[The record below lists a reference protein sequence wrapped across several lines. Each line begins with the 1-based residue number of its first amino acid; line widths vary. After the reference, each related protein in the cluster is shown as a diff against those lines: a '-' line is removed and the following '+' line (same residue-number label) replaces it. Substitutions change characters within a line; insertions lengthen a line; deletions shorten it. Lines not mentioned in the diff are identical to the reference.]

1 MSEDYE
7 FVTRTAK
14 NQRRKTK
21 NNGTKKITDRILN
34 ILIVVVAILIVISLV
49 LIISNDN
56 LKSDIMNSNS
66 KEQEQNEE
74 VDTTPSNSE
83 IPNQANE
90 GGGANNPNSNP
101 TGDATED
108 TVDLHHITFVPS
120 NDSNVIQAWVNKNWT
135 PYPTEQ
141 TGTHKSTFD
150 KNHIDYQ
157 EKVKLIYRDTEFTED
172 DSIIWS
178 IKNASGDAVAVFSTL
193 TQSEVYRLTMTW
205 IDGEGWQTTLIEQL
219 KSLEGAY

>member
-7 FVTRTAK
+7 FVTRAAK

-21 NNGTKKITDRILN
+21 NSGAKKITDRILN
-34 ILIVVVAILIVISLV
+34 ILIVIVAILIVLSLV
-49 LIISNDN
+49 LIVTNDD
-56 LKSDIMNSNS
+56 LKSDIMNSKSN
-66 KEQEQNEE
+66 EQNEE
-74 VDTTPSNSE
+74 ADSTQSISE
-83 IPNQANE
+83 IQNQVNE
-90 GGGANNPNSNP
+90 GGDANNQQSNP
-101 TGDATED
+101 TEGPTEEPAN
-108 TVDLHHITFVPS
+108 LSQITFVPS
-120 NDSNVIQAWVNKNWT
+120 NDPNVIQAWVNTKWT

-141 TGTHKSTFD
+141 TGTHESKFD

-205 IDGEGWQTTLIEQL
+205 VDGKGWQTTLIEQL

>member
-14 NQRRKTK
+14 NQRRKA
-21 NNGTKKITDRILN
+21 NNSGVKKITDRILN
-34 ILIVVVAILIVISLV
+34 ILIVIVAILIVISLV
-49 LIISNDN
+49 LIVTNDD

-66 KEQEQNEE
+66 KEQNEE
-74 VDTTPSNSE
+74 ADTSQSISE
-83 IPNQANE
+83 LQNQENE
-90 GGGANNPNSNP
+90 GGQANNQYSSP
-101 TGDATED
+101 TED
-108 TVDLHHITFVPS
+108 TAEGEVDLNHITFVPS
-120 NDSNVIQAWVNKNWT
+120 NDSNVIQSWVNKQWT
-135 PYPTEQ
+135 PYPTQQ
-141 TGTHKSTFD
+141 TGTHESAFD
-150 KNHIDYQ
+150 EGHIDYQ

-193 TQSEVYRLTMTW
+193 NQSEVYRLTMTW
-205 IDGEGWQTTLIEQL
+205 IDGEGWQTTLIQQL